1 LLAEAVDFEA
11 SSTLTERQK
20 VALRL
25 HEAFLT
31 HPAGLVAARRAETLA
46 HYTPAE
52 IVELAFKF
60 FWWSSNRATVTLGED
75 APHDPDRLTSFHYDP
90 NGVYVVH
97 AEAAASR

>member
-1 LLAEAVDFEA
+1 MPEAVSFER

-25 HEAFLT
+25 HDSFLT
-31 HPAGLVAARRAETLA
+31 DPAGFPAERRTELLA
-46 HYTPAE
+46 HYSPE
-52 IVELAFKF
+52 QIVELAFKF

-75 APHDPDRLTSFHYDP
+75 GPHDPGGLTSFHYDE

-97 AEAAASR
+97 PAGA